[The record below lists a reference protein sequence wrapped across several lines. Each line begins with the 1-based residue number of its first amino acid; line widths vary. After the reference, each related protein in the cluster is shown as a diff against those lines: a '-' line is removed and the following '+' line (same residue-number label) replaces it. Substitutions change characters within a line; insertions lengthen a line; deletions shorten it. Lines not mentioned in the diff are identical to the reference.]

1 MRRRGNIFFVC
12 MVFYA
17 LIGLFRLPV
26 LRKLDSFFAIKY
38 AHIER
43 RCRLEPS
50 VDNGFG
56 QSARHIVDDAVALH
70 Q

>member
-1 MRRRGNIFFVC
+1 MLRRENIFFVC

-17 LIGLFRLPV
+17 SIGLFLFPV
-26 LRKLDSFFAIKY
+26 LRKLGCFFAIKY

-43 RCRLEPS
+43 QFGLEPS

-56 QSARHIVDDAVALH
+56 QSARHVVDDAIALH